1 MITLC
6 NLSEEI
12 TPGQNLNDL
21 KLIPHWN
28 LAELKRI
35 SPSYSDWA
43 SHNADFFLLAVEEAR
58 ESVTHNDSRI
68 GIINGLQSSS
78 SVYMLYTI
86 LFIIKIILIN

>member
-12 TPGQNLNDL
+12 KPGQKLNDI

-28 LAELKRI
+28 LNELNHI

-43 SHNADFFLLAVEEAR
+43 SHNADYFLLAVEEAR
-58 ESVTHNDSRI
+58 ESVTHNDSSN
-68 GIINGLQSSS
+68 GIVNGLLSSS
-78 SVYMLYTI
+78 SVYIYI
-86 LFIIKIILIN
+86 